1 MDRSFFLDLLKKT
14 GVEGEMLT
22 TLDAAAWVL
31 TMIVVAYLAYWL
43 TRKIVISNI
52 TRIIHKTKN
61 KRDDILLHH
70 KIFEHLSHLVP
81 IILLYLAIPFFL
93 KDHPRLVTFLKD
105 VLGLYLVIVGVLTV
119 NALLNAL
126 HSFYLTL
133 PIAKDR
139 PIKGYIQV
147 VQVLVYFMG
156 LMFIIS
162 ILFDTSV
169 WHLMTG
175 LGAMAAVLMLI
186 FKDTILG
193 FVASL
198 QIAGND
204 MLKPGDWIEMPSRG
218 ADGTVEEITLYTVKV
233 QNWDKTIVTIPTYA
247 LVSESF
253 KNWRGMEMSPGRR
266 IKRAVYIDVKSIR
279 FCTPEMIEKYRKIQV
294 LKEYIEQKEKEIAEY
309 NKKYN
314 IDDSVLVNGRRMTNI
329 GTFRNYVEQYLRRHP
344 MINQEMTLMVRQL
357 QVTEKGLP
365 IEIYAFC
372 KDKAWVNYEHIQA
385 DIFDHIFAVIPEFDL
400 QAFQEPSGY
409 DLLRLAGKSHLHSQ
423 D

>member
-1 MDRSFFLDLLKKT
+1 MDRSFFLDLLANT
-14 GVEGEMLT
+14 GMPEQT
-22 TLDAAAWVL
+22 TRILNVIIWLVILGLAS
-31 TMIVVAYLAYWL
+31 YLIYWL
-43 TRKIVISNI
+43 TRRIVVSTL
-52 TRIIHKTKN
+52 TRIITHTKN

-70 KIFEHLSHLVP
+70 KIFEYLSHLVP
-81 IILLYLAIPFFL
+81 ILFLYITIPVFL
-93 KDHPRLVTFLKD
+93 KDDPGVVTTLKD
-105 VLGLYLVIVGVLTV
+105 VLGLYLVIVSVLTL
-119 NALLNAL
+119 NAFLNAL
-126 HSFYLTL
+126 HALYLTL

-147 VQVLVYFMG
+147 AQILVYFMG
-156 LMFIIS
+156 LMFVIS
-162 ILFDTSV
+162 ILFNTSV
-169 WHLMTG
+169 WKLMTG

-253 KNWRGMEMSPGRR
+253 KNWRGMEQSPGRR
-266 IKRAVYIDVKSIR
+266 IKRFVYIDVKSIR
-279 FCTPEMIEKYRKIQV
+279 FCTPDMVEKYRRIQV
-294 LKEYIEQKEKEIAEY
+294 LKEYIETKEKEIAEY

-365 IEIYAFC
+365 IEVYAFC
-372 KDKAWVNYEHIQA
+372 KDKQWVNYEKIQA

-400 QAFQEPSGY
+400 RAFQEPSGY
-409 DLLRLAGKSHLHSQ
+409 DILLLAGKEKKQS
-423 D
+423 

>member
-1 MDRSFFLDLLKKT
+1 M
-14 GVEGEMLT
+14 
-22 TLDAAAWVL
+22 ANVL
-31 TMIVVAYLAYWL
+31 NIIIWLVILILVSWLIYWL
-43 TRKIVISNI
+43 TRRIVVSSI
-52 TRIIHKTKN
+52 TRIITHTKN

-70 KIFEHLSHLVP
+70 RIFEYLSHLVP
-81 IILLYLAIPFFL
+81 ILFLYITIPVFL
-93 KDHPRLVTFLKD
+93 KEDPEVVTVLID
-105 VLGLYLVIVGVLTV
+105 VLGIYLVIIYVLV
-119 NALLNAL
+119 LNVFLNAL
-126 HSFYLTL
+126 HAFYLTL
-133 PIAKDR
+133 PISKDR

-147 VQVLVYFMG
+147 GQIMVYFTG

-169 WHLMTG
+169 WQLMTG

-233 QNWDKTIVTIPTYA
+233 QNWDKTIITIPTYA

-253 KNWRGMEMSPGRR
+253 KNWRGMEQSPGRR
-266 IKRAVYIDVKSIR
+266 IKRSVYIDVKSIR
-279 FCTPEMIEKYRKIQV
+279 FCTPEMVGKYRKIQV
-294 LKEYIEQKEKEIAEY
+294 LKEYIERKEKEIGEY

-329 GTFRNYVEQYLRRHP
+329 GTFRNYVEEYLKRHP

-365 IEIYAFC
+365 IEVYAFC
-372 KDKAWVNYEHIQA
+372 KDKQWFNYEKIQA

-409 DLLRLAGKSHLHSQ
+409 DILMLAEKENKRS
-423 D
+423 

>member
-1 MDRSFFLDLLKKT
+1 MYHTVFLDFLRDAGVSGKGAIILNALIWLLILLLGSYISYWITKK
-14 GVEGEMLT
+14 L
-22 TLDAAAWVL
+22 
-31 TMIVVAYLAYWL
+31 
-43 TRKIVISNI
+43 VISTI
-52 TRIIHKTKN
+52 TRIIHRTKS

-70 KIFEHLSHLVP
+70 KIFEHISHLVP
-81 IILLYLAIPFFL
+81 ILLLYITIPIFL
-93 KDHPRLVTFLKD
+93 KAYPGLVKVLMD
-105 VLGLYLVIVGVLTV
+105 ILGLYLVIVGVLTT

-126 HSFYLTL
+126 HSLYLTL
-133 PIAKDR
+133 PVAKDR
-139 PIKGYIQV
+139 PIRGYIQV

-156 LMFIIS
+156 LMFIVA

-294 LKEYIEQKEKEIAEY
+294 LQEYIEKKEKEIAEY

-329 GTFRNYVEQYLRRHP
+329 GTFRNYVEEYLKRHP

-372 KDKAWVNYEHIQA
+372 KDKRWVNYEKIQA

-400 QAFQEPSGY
+400 RAFQEPSGY
-409 DLLRLAGKSHLHSQ
+409 DILQLAEKGKE
-423 D
+423 

>member
-1 MDRSFFLDLLKKT
+1 MVNILNIVIWLIILVFLSWL
-14 GVEGEMLT
+14 
-22 TLDAAAWVL
+22 
-31 TMIVVAYLAYWL
+31 IYWL
-43 TRKIVISNI
+43 TRRIVVSSI
-52 TRIIHKTKN
+52 TRVITHTKN

-70 KIFEHLSHLVP
+70 RIFEYLSHLVP
-81 IILLYLAIPFFL
+81 ILFLYITIPVFL
-93 KDHPRLVTFLKD
+93 KDTPEVVTVLKD
-105 VLGLYLVIVGVLTV
+105 VLGIYLVIVSVLV
-119 NALLNAL
+119 LNAFLNAL
-126 HSFYLTL
+126 HAFYLTL
-133 PIAKDR
+133 PISKDR

-147 VQVLVYFMG
+147 VQIMVYFTG
-156 LMFIIS
+156 LMFVIS

-169 WHLMTG
+169 WQLMTG

-204 MLKPGDWIEMPSRG
+204 MLKPGDWIEMPGRG

-253 KNWRGMEMSPGRR
+253 KNWRGMEQSPGRR
-266 IKRAVYIDVKSIR
+266 IKRSVYIDVKSIR
-279 FCTPEMIEKYRKIQV
+279 FCTPEMVEKYKKIQV
-294 LKEYIEQKEKEIAEY
+294 LKEYIERKEEEIGAY

-329 GTFRNYVEQYLRRHP
+329 GTFRNYVEEYLKRHP

-365 IEIYAFC
+365 IEVYAFC
-372 KDKAWVNYEHIQA
+372 KDKQWVNYEKIQA

-409 DLLRLAGKSHLHSQ
+409 DILLLAEKENKRS
-423 D
+423 

>member
-1 MDRSFFLDLLKKT
+1 MNRSFFLDLLANT
-14 GVEGEMLT
+14 GMPEQT
-22 TLDAAAWVL
+22 IRVL
-31 TMIVVAYLAYWL
+31 NVVIWLVILALVSYLIYWL
-43 TRKIVISNI
+43 TRRIVVRTL
-52 TRIIHKTKN
+52 TRIITHTKN

-70 KIFEHLSHLVP
+70 KIFEYLSHLVP
-81 IILLYLAIPFFL
+81 IFFLYITIPIFL
-93 KDHPRLVTFLKD
+93 KDDPGVVTTLKD
-105 VLGLYLVIVGVLTV
+105 VLGLYLVVVSVMTV
-119 NALLNAL
+119 NAFLNAL
-126 HSFYLTL
+126 HAFYLTL
-133 PIAKDR
+133 PVSKDR

-147 VQVLVYFMG
+147 LQILAYFTG
-156 LMFIIS
+156 LMFVIS
-162 ILFDTSV
+162 ILFNTSV
-169 WHLMTG
+169 WKLMTG

-253 KNWRGMEMSPGRR
+253 KNWRGMEQSPGRR
-266 IKRAVYIDVKSIR
+266 IKRSVYIDVKSIR
-279 FCTPEMIEKYRKIQV
+279 FCTPGMVGKYRKIQV
-294 LKEYIEQKEKEIAEY
+294 LRDYIEKKEKEISEY
-309 NKKYN
+309 NRKYN

-365 IEIYAFC
+365 IEVYAFC
-372 KDKAWVNYEHIQA
+372 KDKQWVNYEKIQA

-409 DLLRLAGKSHLHSQ
+409 DILLLAEKKEGRS
-423 D
+423 

>member
-1 MDRSFFLDLLKKT
+1 MDRSFFLDLLANT
-14 GVEGEMLT
+14 GMPEQT
-22 TLDAAAWVL
+22 TRILNVIIWLVILGLAS
-31 TMIVVAYLAYWL
+31 YLIYWL
-43 TRKIVISNI
+43 TRRIVVSTL
-52 TRIIHKTKN
+52 TRIITHTKN

-70 KIFEHLSHLVP
+70 KIFEYLSHLVP
-81 IILLYLAIPFFL
+81 ILFLYITIPVFL
-93 KDHPRLVTFLKD
+93 KDDPGVVTTLKD
-105 VLGLYLVIVGVLTV
+105 VLGLYLVIVSVLTL
-119 NALLNAL
+119 NAFLNAL
-126 HSFYLTL
+126 HALYLTL

-147 VQVLVYFMG
+147 AQILVYFMG
-156 LMFIIS
+156 LMFVIS
-162 ILFDTSV
+162 ILFNTSV
-169 WHLMTG
+169 WKLMTG

-233 QNWDKTIVTIPTYA
+233 QNWDKTIITIPTYA

-253 KNWRGMEMSPGRR
+253 KNWRGMEQSPGRR
-266 IKRAVYIDVKSIR
+266 IKRFVYIDVKSIR
-279 FCTPEMIEKYRKIQV
+279 FCTPDMVEKYRRIQV
-294 LKEYIEQKEKEIAEY
+294 LKEYIETKEKEIAEY

-365 IEIYAFC
+365 IEVYAFC
-372 KDKAWVNYEHIQA
+372 KDKQWVNYEKIQA

-400 QAFQEPSGY
+400 RAFQEPSGY
-409 DLLRLAGKSHLHSQ
+409 DILLLAGKEKKQS
-423 D
+423 

>member
-1 MDRSFFLDLLKKT
+1 MNRSIFLELLSKT
-14 GVEGEMLT
+14 GLRGDMLFILNAVLWLT
-22 TLDAAAWVL
+22 TLAL
-31 TMIVVAYLAYWL
+31 LSYLVYWL
-43 TRKIVISNI
+43 TRKILVNSI
-52 TRIIHKTKN
+52 TRIITRTKN
-61 KRDDILLHH
+61 QRDDIFLRH
-70 KIFEHLSHLVP
+70 KIFEYLSHLVP
-81 IILLYLAIPFFL
+81 ILFLYIVIPL
-93 KDHPRLVTFLKD
+93 VLREYPKLVTALKD
-105 VLGLYLVIVGVLTV
+105 VLGLYLVIVTVLV
-119 NALLNAL
+119 ANGFLNAL
-126 HSFYLTL
+126 HALYLTL
-133 PIAKDR
+133 PVSKDR

-147 VQVLVYFMG
+147 VQILVYFTG

-169 WHLMTG
+169 WKLVTG

-253 KNWRGMEMSPGRR
+253 KNWRGMEQSPGRR

-279 FCTPEMIEKYRKIQV
+279 FCTPEMVQKYRKIQV
-294 LKEYIEQKEKEIAEY
+294 LREYIEQKEKEITEY
-309 NKKYN
+309 NRKYN

-365 IEIYAFC
+365 IEVYAFC
-372 KDKAWVNYEHIQA
+372 KDKQWINYEKIQA

-400 QAFQEPSGY
+400 RAFQEPSGY
-409 DLLRLAGKSHLHSQ
+409 DILMLAEKEKKQS
-423 D
+423 